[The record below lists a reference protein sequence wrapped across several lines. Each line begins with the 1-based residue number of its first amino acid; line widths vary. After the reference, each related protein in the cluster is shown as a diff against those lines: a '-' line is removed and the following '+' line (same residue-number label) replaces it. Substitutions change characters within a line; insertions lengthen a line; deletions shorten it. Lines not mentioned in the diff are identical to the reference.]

1 MNKVIVL
8 VQEYNVSPEK
18 FIGHQEIGLHM
29 IFDIKLSE
37 NFRRKA
43 RMVAGG
49 HTTKTPSF
57 VTYISVVS
65 QYLVRIMLMI
75 AALNDLDL

>member
-29 IFDIKLSE
+29 IFDIKVGE
-37 NFRRKA
+37 KFRCKA

-49 HTTKTPSF
+49 HTMKTPRS
-57 VTYISVVS
+57 VTYSSMVS
-65 QYLVRIMLMI
+65 RYLVRIMFMI
-75 AALNDLDL
+75 AALNNLDL